1 MTTETKAKPAAAKD
15 IQEEILATIRSGQ
28 EAVIDAISAW
38 TDAVKAITPDVP
50 GLPELLAK
58 LPKIED
64 VVGST
69 YDFAEKGLA
78 GQREFTQK
86 VLSLAAGALP
96 TK

>member
-1 MTTETKAKPAAAKD
+1 MTTETKAKPATKD

-38 TDAVKAITPDVP
+38 TDAVKAITPDVA